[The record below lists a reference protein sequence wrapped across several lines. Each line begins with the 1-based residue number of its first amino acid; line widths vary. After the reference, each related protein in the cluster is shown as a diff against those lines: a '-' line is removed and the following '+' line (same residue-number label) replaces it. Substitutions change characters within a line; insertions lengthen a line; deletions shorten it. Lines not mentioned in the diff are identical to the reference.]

1 MGAAAARN
9 FANEIDVEDVEYLRH
24 GDTPL
29 LARLF
34 KPRGKGPFPAIV
46 ELHGGAWCLGD
57 RLNDT
62 AINEL
67 LARAGILVAALDFR
81 VPPTASYPGSLQDI
95 NFGIRWLKTQAV
107 KLSTHPEKI
116 CTFGI
121 SSGGHQ
127 AMLLGMRPDDSRYSA
142 IALPGDRSGVD
153 ASVRGVIMGAPVID
167 PIGRYRYAQQLKE
180 SGKPYPEF
188 VDMVLPLHDKYWQ
201 TEAAMTEASPVQ
213 MLERAERV
221 ALPPVLYIQ
230 DSRDIVHPR
239 PQLERFVELYRKAG
253 GKVDLELSEGAA
265 DAFMPRNPPKALGRM
280 YENRDPS
287 SPAASRIVEK
297 MIAFVRAVT
306 G

>member
-1 MGAAAARN
+1 MAAAAVKN
-9 FANEIDVEDVEYLRH
+9 FAHEIDVEDVEYLRQ

-34 KPRGKGPFPAIV
+34 KPRGQGPFPAIV
-46 ELHGGAWCLGD
+46 ELHGGAWCMGD

-62 AINEL
+62 TINEQ
-67 LARAGILVAALDFR
+67 LARGGILVAALDFR
-81 VPPTASYPGSLQDI
+81 VPPAASYPASLADI
-95 NFGIRWLKTQAV
+95 NYGIRWIKSQATALRTRPDTV
-107 KLSTHPEKI
+107 

-127 AMLLGMRPDDSRYSA
+127 AMLLGMRPNDSRYAS
-142 IALPGDRSGVD
+142 IPLSGDFD
-153 ASVRGVIMGAPVID
+153 ATVRGVIMGAPVID
-167 PIGRYRYAQQLKE
+167 PIGRYRYAKQLKA

-188 VDMVLPLHDKYWQ
+188 VDMVLPLHDKYWK
-201 TEAAMTEASPVQ
+201 TEDAMTEASPVQ
-213 MLERAERV
+213 MLERGERG

-253 GKVDLELSEGAA
+253 GAVDLELSEGAA

-287 SPAASRIVEK
+287 SPAAARVVEK
-297 MIAFVRAVT
+297 MISFVRAQT
-306 G
+306 H

>member
-1 MGAAAARN
+1 MAAAAPKSS
-9 FANEIDVEDVEYLRH
+9 AHEIDVEDVEYLRH
-24 GDTPL
+24 GDTAL

-34 KPRGKGPFPAIV
+34 KPRGQGPFPAIV

-62 AINEL
+62 TINER

-81 VPPTASYPGSLQDI
+81 VPPAASYPGSLIDI
-95 NFGIRWLKTQAV
+95 NYGIRWLKSQAAKV
-107 KLSTHPEKI
+107 GTRPDMV

-127 AMLLGMRPDDSRYSA
+127 AMLLGMRPRDPRYSS
-142 IALPGDRSGVD
+142 IPLSSDYD

-167 PIGRYRYAQQLKE
+167 PIGRYRYAKQLKE

-188 VDMVLPLHDKYWQ
+188 VDMVLPLHDKDWK
-201 TEAAMTEASPVQ
+201 TEEAMIEASPVQ
-213 MLERAERV
+213 VLERGERV

-239 PQLERFVELYRKAG
+239 SQLERFVELYRKAG
-253 GKVDLELSEGAA
+253 GQVELELSEGAA
-265 DAFMPRNPPKALGRM
+265 DAFVSRNPPPALGRM
-280 YENRDPS
+280 YEKRDPS
-287 SPAASRIVEK
+287 SPVAARVIEK
-297 MIAFVRAVT
+297 MISFVHAQTR
-306 G
+306 